1 LVAVP
6 FYVKCSIAK
15 FTEDI
20 ALVRIHMNLWNNYNF
35 PEKILLKGLA
45 TLINMVNSDVPLSI
59 TPLSKQIPIDPM
71 NKVKKQ

>member
-1 LVAVP
+1 
-6 FYVKCSIAK
+6 
-15 FTEDI
+15 
-20 ALVRIHMNLWNNYNF
+20 MNLWNNYNF